1 MAEQY
6 IGGVVVGI
14 VLFFALI
21 AVSYLRG
28 DREEED
34 ET

>member
-14 VLFFALI
+14 VLFFVLI
-21 AVSYLRG
+21 GMSFLRG
-28 DREEED
+28 DKED

>member
-21 AVSYLRG
+21 AVSFLKG
-28 DREEED
+28 EDED
-34 ET
+34 ETT